1 MSLLYGA
8 FLLGAL
14 TIAAPL
20 LFHLIRRTPK
30 ARYEF
35 SSLMFLQPSPPRL
48 TRRSRLDE
56 WLLLLLRALAI
67 LLLAFA
73 FTRPYFRTQ
82 AELSLSDAPQRHVAI
97 LVDRS
102 ASMRRGAVWED
113 AIAEVNAV
121 IDDLEPTD
129 EVSLFAFD
137 EKLEMLVAPKNSDG
151 FEQNQRRELVR
162 NKLDELSPT
171 WGASHLGTA
180 LLGVAERLEA
190 TDDLHQT
197 HAALQI
203 VLVGDMQ
210 AGSQLDALQTN
221 QWPKAVRLEV
231 HSVVPADVSN
241 ARVRLVESQEEDADG
256 ERVPRVR
263 VRNVAGSQVEQ
274 FEVVWS
280 DGVEDQSRPVSF
292 YVPPGES
299 LVLDVPLEISSSPSD
314 RLLLRGDGPGLDFDN
329 TFYQVPAVQEQI
341 RLAYFGSDAEN
352 DSDQM
357 RFYLSRAFGET
368 PARKVE
374 IEAVETATMPN
385 WEFDAAP
392 YFAVITQSLS
402 APQQD
407 GVNQFLEQGGNALVV
422 LSSDDMV
429 REMGAWLGGVQP
441 LPQVDQDRAAK
452 DSYALLGHIDFQH
465 PLFAPF
471 AGARYNDFT
480 KIRFW
485 RHRQVSLDEVDGAT
499 VIARFSDDAPAVWSV
514 QRGEGTLYVMSAGWS
529 RSDSQLALSTK
540 FLPLLSRWLELAA
553 KGRLTS
559 QSYVVNQPAPLPAA
573 RGKRVVRTPIGD
585 EIGLTE
591 QDNVF
596 TATTIPGIY
605 TLLDEDQ
612 ETKFAVN
619 VADRESETD
628 PLDIQRLEQF
638 DIALGAAPSQ
648 IAQLDQMRQLRD
660 IELENRQ
667 KIWKWLIVAVLIL
680 LGIETWL
687 AARRSRQ
694 PVQVTGDLA

>member
-97 LVDRS
+97 LVDHS
-102 ASMRRGAVWED
+102 ASMRRGAVWDD
-113 AIAEVNAV
+113 AITAAKEV
-121 IDDLEPTD
+121 IDGLEPTD

-137 EKLEMLVAPKNSDG
+137 EKLEMLVAPESLAG
-151 FEQNQRRELVR
+151 FDQNQRRQLVR
-162 NKLDELSPT
+162 NKLAELSPT
-171 WGASHLGTA
+171 WGASDLGSA
-180 LLGVAERLEA
+180 LLGVAERLESA
-190 TDDLHQT
+190 DDLHQT

-203 VLVGDMQ
+203 VLVGDVQ
-210 AGSQLDALQTN
+210 AGSQLDALQTS
-221 QWPKAVRLEV
+221 QWPESVRLEV
-231 HSVVPADVSN
+231 HNVIPADISN
-241 ARVRLVESQEEDADG
+241 ARVRLIASQEEETDG

-263 VRNVAGSQVEQ
+263 VRNVAGSQIEQ
-274 FEVVWS
+274 FEVVWK
-280 DGVEDQSRPVSF
+280 DGAEDRSRPVSF

-299 LVLDVPLEISSSPSD
+299 LVLDVPLEIGSSSPD

-341 RLAYFGSDAEN
+341 SLAYFGSDAADDPE
-352 DSDQM
+352 QM
-357 RFYLSRAFGET
+357 RFYLSRAFDET
-368 PARKVE
+368 PARKIE
-374 IEAVETATMPN
+374 IAAVETEAMPN
-385 WEFDAAP
+385 WEIDAAP
-392 YFAVITQSLS
+392 YFAVIAHSLS
-402 APQQD
+402 QTQQD
-407 GVNQFLEQGGNALVV
+407 GVNKFLEQGGDALVV

-429 REMGAWLGGVQP
+429 REMGAWLGGVQL
-441 LPQVDQDRAAK
+441 LPPSDQNSAAK
-452 DSYALLGHIDFQH
+452 DSFALLGYVDFQH
-465 PLFAPF
+465 PLFVPF

-485 RHRQVSLDEVDGAT
+485 RHRQVNLDEVKGAA
-499 VIARFSDDAPAVWSV
+499 VIARFSDDTPALWSI

-529 RSDSQLALSTK
+529 RADSQLALSTK

-553 KGRLTS
+553 KGRLAS
-559 QSYVVNQPAPLPAA
+559 QSYVVNQPVPLPTAL
-573 RGKRVVRTPIGD
+573 GKRVVQTPTGD
-585 EIGLTE
+585 KIELAE
-591 QDNVF
+591 QDTVF
-596 TATTIPGIY
+596 AATLVPGIY
-605 TLLDEDQ
+605 SLLDEGQ

-619 VADRESETD
+619 VADSESETD
-628 PLDIQRLEQF
+628 PLDLQRLEQF

-648 IAQLDQMRQLRD
+648 TTQLDRMRQLRD
-660 IELENRQ
+660 LELENRQ

-680 LGIETWL
+680 LGVETWL

-694 PVQVTGDLA
+694 PVQVMGDLA